1 LYFKAKEA
9 DTLNILSIVKALL
22 LVVLLP
28 SALVAAE
35 YRCADKII
43 SVGDT
48 SDSLF
53 MKCGEPDWNQSHAEE
68 IIETIDKDT
77 KRRIIITVD
86 EWTYNLGPDRFMRIF
101 KLRDGKVVDV
111 QSGDYGS
118 VKGQANKSQCSDRI
132 VSVGDSAADVTARCG
147 EPVWKNKREEVIRE
161 WLDDDTLRK
170 VSGTVEDW
178 TYNFGP
184 NRFVRIFTFR
194 NGKVIDVRTGGYGN

>member
-1 LYFKAKEA
+1 MM
-9 DTLNILSIVKALL
+9 TALL

-48 SDSLF
+48 GGELLIA
-53 MKCGEPDWNQSHAEE
+53 CGESDWKQSHAEE
-68 IIETIDKDT
+68 IIETIDKDS
-77 KRRIIITVD
+77 KRKIIISVD

-111 QSGDYGS
+111 RSSGYGS
-118 VKGQANKSQCSDRI
+118 AKEQSSRSQCSDQI
-132 VSVGDSAADVTARCG
+132 ISVGDSAPEVMAKCG
-147 EPVWKNKREEVIRE
+147 KPAWQDKREEIIRE
-161 WLDDDTLRK
+161 QLDDNTVRK
-170 VSGTVEDW
+170 VSVIVEDW

-184 NRFVRIFTFR
+184 NQFLRIFTFR
-194 NGKVIDVRTGGYGN
+194 NGKVTDVRTGGYGN